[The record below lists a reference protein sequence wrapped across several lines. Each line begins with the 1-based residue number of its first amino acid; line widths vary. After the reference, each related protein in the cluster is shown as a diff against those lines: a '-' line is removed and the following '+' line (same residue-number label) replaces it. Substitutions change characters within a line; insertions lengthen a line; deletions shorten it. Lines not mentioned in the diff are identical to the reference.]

1 MVLFE
6 SGLRLAVNVTANS
19 EETTKK
25 NLKINITDMLGK
37 ESGITQNTKRNHKRQ
52 KISGRWKQKQRTWA
66 TNRKQ

>member
-19 EETTKK
+19 EETTKE

-52 KISGRWKQKQRTWA
+52 KISGR
-66 TNRKQ
+66 